1 MTRVH
6 KVREVDRAI
15 FALAAPPQQDPQSSC
30 PGWDS
35 LPRALMDDPEGNAK
49 LPSDSV
55 IHGRNETYALLE
67 VIGRG
72 AYGIVY
78 KGIGRKEGRY
88 VAVKRVD
95 RSVLRTEEETQLQ
108 EEISLLRNLN
118 DPYIVKYV
126 EAVGDH
132 ASPHLD
138 IVMEYVEGGSLF
150 TMLRHIRKSLIDRDR
165 VLGEDPASMF
175 IRQVVL
181 GLRYLHEQGVVHS
194 DIKGANILV
203 TKDRGVKLAD
213 FGLASTKLG
222 KEASDFGSPM
232 SALGSPYWMA
242 PEIVDQTGKSTASD
256 IWSVGCT
263 VIELLT
269 GFPPNH
275 HLMSHT
281 ALYRLLSDD
290 CPPLPTDIS
299 ADCEDFLRK
308 CFNKDMRS
316 RATAEELLEH
326 RWLNKDCNREERE
339 ESEKK
344 VANLDEGGGAQAG
357 VQAGGA
363 EGDHVENEV
372 LDGLQ
377 RLDMYVEDDDD
388 DDFGDIEF
396 GEMTPNGSVD
406 VKDAAADGGKS
417 DEPSG
422 TGAASSVYDGGGGS
436 VAADTTWLRED
447 PFRDIKEDPEAE
459 LERERQRSQKELWDR
474 VKTFAQALGKAEEAH
489 VSACESLVDLFRD
502 HPEQRYNLIYDPGLL
517 PILEVLEDEGGRT
530 PRVVESTLRVALSLL
545 STDLVQRDPISDGSS
560 KPQSPMLKRKTH
572 TRSGSA
578 RLDTDPV
585 GYLHTANIPH
595 DMCLAGFLPAIM
607 RYCEQSY
614 TFSTRLLAARFL
626 EHMLDGESTLHM
638 FIACRGFT
646 VFVTLVEDDV
656 LEYGPLTRIA
666 LRGIERMLS
675 MDNQRHKRDFCRR
688 FVSRGLLQRLARN
701 ISRTMSLASDAS
713 AQKSVLGPHIAQLAC
728 LLQTFAAR
736 ADPAVKA
743 SMTEP
748 AVLHPIIGLVSPEAA
763 NIPAGGAQAVLCCLR
778 DLSRDPQT
786 HTALQDA
793 GAVETLVRYLGRP
806 DVGDETAGAKPRHF
820 IVSTLHN
827 LCIVSA
833 ARQQAAARAGVVPH
847 LIRFIRSRDMNLR
860 ALCVDIYSGL
870 ACAGHGTRVELGRC
884 GGVDFYVELLQ
895 MLSVPGTVR
904 KWQARVLQAVSDW
917 LEDATEAAGVEAR
930 LLHESNC
937 TTVCRSLA
945 GVGVDDVEGVLGPY
959 WRLVSGSAAVN
970 EAYGRNDELMSAMVR
985 WLEAMYSQR
994 ARAGARGR
1002 LLLLRT
1008 LLAHARLWKA
1018 SSVSEGLVRALR
1030 FLLEA
1035 VVLETDEAI
1044 TVRKQ
1049 ASELLEALGGIHT

>member
-1 MTRVH
+1 
-6 KVREVDRAI
+6 
-15 FALAAPPQQDPQSSC
+15 
-30 PGWDS
+30 
-35 LPRALMDDPEGNAK
+35 MDNPEGDDK
-49 LPSDSV
+49 LPSNSV
-55 IHGRNETYALLE
+55 IQGRNETYALLE

-95 RSVLRTEEETQLQ
+95 RSGLKAEEETQLQ

-118 DPYIVKYV
+118 DPYIVEYV
-126 EAVGDH
+126 EAVGDQN
-132 ASPHLD
+132 SEYLD

-150 TMLRHIRKSLIDRDR
+150 TMVRHIRKSLIDRDR

-181 GLRYLHEQGVVHS
+181 GLRYLHQQGVVHS

-222 KEASDFGSPM
+222 KDASGNENPM

-290 CPPLPTDIS
+290 CPPLPSDIS
-299 ADCEDFLRK
+299 AECEDFLRK

-326 RWLNKDCNREERE
+326 RWLNKDCSKSDQEAKG
-339 ESEKK
+339 ST
-344 VANLDEGGGAQAG
+344 VPDADDVGAQSSAQPTAG
-357 VQAGGA
+357 
-363 EGDHVENEV
+363 EGDNVETEA
-372 LDGLQ
+372 LEGLQ
-377 RLDMYVEDDDD
+377 RLTMYEEHDED

-396 GEMTPNGSVD
+396 GEIAPNGSA
-406 VKDAAADGGKS
+406 DAKGPAADNDKPDG
-417 DEPSG
+417 ESG
-422 TGAASSVYDGGGGS
+422 ANATDGGVDASIYDSGGS
-436 VAADTTWLRED
+436 MPADTTWFRED

-474 VKTFAQALGKAEEAH
+474 VKMHAHSLGKSEEAH
-489 VSACESLVDLFRD
+489 VSACESLVEMFRQ

-517 PILEVLEDEGGRT
+517 PILEVLEDETGRS

-545 STDLVQRDPISDGSS
+545 SSDLIGGDPFSGRA
-560 KPQSPMLKRKTH
+560 KPQSPMRKHKTH

-607 RYCEQSY
+607 QYCEQSY
-614 TFSTRLLAARFL
+614 SFSTRLLAARFL
-626 EHMLDGESTLHM
+626 EHMLDKESTLHM

-656 LEYGPLTRIA
+656 LESGPLTRIA
-666 LRGIERMLS
+666 LTGIERMLS

-701 ISRTMSLASDAS
+701 ISRTMSLASLPG
-713 AQKSVLGPHIAQLAC
+713 AQRAVLGPHTTQLAG

-743 SMTEP
+743 RMTAPE
-748 AVLHPIIGLVSPEAA
+748 VLHPIIGLVAARDILPEAA
-763 NIPAGGAQAVLCCLR
+763 QSVLCCIR

-786 HTALQDA
+786 HTALQA
-793 GAVETLVRYLGRP
+793 GGAIETLVDYLSRP
-806 DVGDETAGAKPRHF
+806 DVDDEAAGAKPRHF

-827 LCIVSA
+827 LCIVSG

-870 ACAGHGTRVELGRC
+870 ACAGHGTRVELGKC

-917 LEDATEAAGVEAR
+917 LEDAGEAKAVEAR
-930 LLHESNC
+930 LVEERNC
-937 TTVCRSLA
+937 TTVCRALA

-959 WRLVSGSAAVN
+959 WRLVSGSARVN

-985 WLEAMYSQR
+985 WLEAMYSDRGR
-994 ARAGARGR
+994 AVAGGTRGR

-1008 LLAHARLWKA
+1008 LLAHARLWKTG
-1018 SSVSEGLVRALR
+1018 SVSEGLVKALR
-1030 FLLEA
+1030 FLLQV
-1035 VVLETDEAI
+1035 VVLETDGAI

-1049 ASELLEALGGIHT
+1049 ASELLDAVDGK